1 MARTSRTMKGLTP
14 AQVFLALGDGYTYDR
29 WVVGTRNIRS
39 ADPDWPA
46 PGTEIHYTIGYT
58 PLRKDDKTV
67 ARAIEPDRHL
77 ELEAHAWPAG
87 TARIGFFVEP
97 TPDGCEVTIDE
108 HPLRG
113 VAAKL
118 HNPVFEVLIKVRN
131 VETLRRLENRVRAM
145 ATQPGA

>member
-1 MARTSRTMKGLTP
+1 MAKTSRTMKGLTP
-14 AQVFLALGDGYTYDR
+14 AQVFLAFRDGYTYDR

-46 PGTEIHYTIGYT
+46 PGTEIQYTIGYA

-67 ARAIEPDRHL
+67 CRAIDPDRHL

-97 TPDGCEVTIDE
+97 TAEGCVVTIDE

-113 VAAKL
+113 MARTL
-118 HNPVFEVLIKVRN
+118 HNPVLDLLIKVRN
-131 VETLRRLENRVRAM
+131 VETLRRLEQRVRAIAM
-145 ATQPGA
+145 HPGA